1 MLKADGYPNQL
12 FPIGPLARLKL
23 SRTTVIGNPLEVV
36 GDGVK
41 VKVGVTLTS
50 VVVGDNVGL
59 GVIVQ
64 VGVRVGV
71 LVDEVI

>member
-1 MLKADGYPNQL
+1 V
-12 FPIGPLARLKL
+12 
-23 SRTTVIGNPLEVV
+23 TGNPLEVV